1 MRYGGYP
8 PLYPH
13 LYKQPGPLTTPD
25 FWKPNLF
32 AIWLRSSVVSVLFS
46 VTAET
51 SSLMTLL
58 IIAIFGISVLGLDGL
73 AHTLGHSVVTITP
86 SVSDA
91 KLLIVLCEAI
101 DYE

>member
-1 MRYGGYP
+1 
-8 PLYPH
+8 
-13 LYKQPGPLTTPD
+13 
-25 FWKPNLF
+25 
-32 AIWLRSSVVSVLFS
+32 
-46 VTAET
+46 
-51 SSLMTLL
+51 MTLL